1 MALKTNISI
10 IISDLIWN
18 TYYDLISSIFYGKK
32 YHPKSPRP
40 KFTVNKLIKLVFWLL
55 GWLSVTFIVPLCG
68 IILAYSVSPSRID
81 IVPAIYEKNYL
92 VISKPLFRTNSQSS
106 VVNFTTSLSILFDI
120 KYVNR
125 LFVDKILIEGAE
137 IAYIGRIPVD
147 LSNTSSCSSDNLNYL
162 FPDFTKFEYK
172 KIPNEMI
179 NFTCTDKFRSCI
191 VEIDI
196 PSFFIESYDEY
207 SYNHDSNF
215 GYSNFVIRTFFT
227 SSQFISTLVSGRLGY
242 RYNPLSIPIKK

>member
-1 MALKTNISI
+1 MSLKTNISI
-10 IISDLIWN
+10 LISDLIWN

-40 KFTVNKLIKLVFWLL
+40 KLTVNKVIKLVFWLL

-68 IILAYSVSPSRID
+68 IILAYSISPSRID
-81 IVPAIYEKNYL
+81 IVPAVFDNNYL
-92 VISKPLFRTNSQSS
+92 IISKPLFRTNSQSS
-106 VVNFTTSLSILFDI
+106 VVNFTTSLSFLFEI

-125 LFVDKILIEGAE
+125 LFVNKILIEGAE

-147 LSNTSSCSSDNLNYL
+147 SNNKSNCNSDNLDYL
-162 FPDFTKFEYK
+162 FPDFTELEYK
-172 KIPNEMI
+172 KIPSEMI
-179 NFTCTDKFRSCI
+179 SFTCTDDYTNCI
-191 VEIDI
+191 VGIDI
-196 PSFFIESYDEY
+196 PSFFIDSYDEY

-215 GYSNFVIRTFFT
+215 GYSNFVVRTFFT